1 MKRPI
6 LPFWLYTF
14 VYTRGKLRVG
24 GSGKMGW
31 APRSHGWWWYYTWPR
46 FKNRK
51 KQKKQKNRRVG
62 QYLHLLYSLLTFL
75 LWLLRPSFTVQT
87 LSQAKST
94 FLSKLN
100 KFKVYV
106 SQKQKNII
114 KNFIWSNLIFPA
126 SKWLQMVGLNFF
138 LAAILKFKC
147 ALESHGRFVKPECWT
162 PIPEL
167 V

>member
-1 MKRPI
+1 M
-6 LPFWLYTF
+6 
-14 VYTRGKLRVG
+14 GKWDGHPGVMVDG
-24 GSGKMGW
+24 GIT
-31 APRSHGWWWYYTWPR
+31 HGLGLKTE
-46 FKNRK
+46 KK
-51 KQKKQKNRRVG
+51 KQQKNRRVG

-126 SKWLQMVGLNFF
+126 SK
-138 LAAILKFKC
+138 
-147 ALESHGRFVKPECWT
+147 
-162 PIPEL
+162 
-167 V
+167 